1 MWTPK
6 IEPQA
11 FLLRT
16 IPSDLIIETSGR
28 RNINCMSTW
37 LLQLWAAKILS
48 DPGYSVGRRVFAF
61 IIDLC
66 GGSGG
71 DGVMSPISSVFVC
84 PWLAPDGRHDFLW
97 ISRCRFCHEDVSPCQ
112 SFYSGILRIV
122 FLLEVFIQRFQDV
135 IFFLSCTI
143 LWQLRMKSGS
153 VYLCLFMRH
162 CHCCRVRCYYLCLC
176 LESIV
181 VGLDLGLVV
190 CFVR

>member
-1 MWTPK
+1 MNIKTKNEMWTPK

-16 IPSDLIIETSGR
+16 IPSDLIIGTSGR

-71 DGVMSPISSVFVC
+71 DGVMSPISSVFSVRGLHLTVGTIFC
-84 PWLAPDGRHDFLW
+84 V
-97 ISRCRFCHEDVSPCQ
+97 SRCRFCHEDVSPCQ

-122 FLLEVFIQRFQDV
+122 FLLEVFVQRFQDV
-135 IFFLSCTI
+135 IFFLSC
-143 LWQLRMKSGS
+143 
-153 VYLCLFMRH
+153 
-162 CHCCRVRCYYLCLC
+162 
-176 LESIV
+176 SINSMTTANEV
-181 VGLDLGLVV
+181 W
-190 CFVR
+190 